1 MDYYSAIKEGN
12 PDICNNIHERG
23 GHYAKWN
30 KPDRER
36 QMLYGITCMWNQ
48 KKIQISLFTKQIQTH
63 RHGKQTWLP
72 KGKGGRNKLRIWNEQ
87 IDTTIYKKDNQEG
100 PTV

>member
-1 MDYYSAIKEGN
+1 MYM
-12 PDICNNIHERG
+12 
-23 GHYAKWN
+23 
-30 KPDRER
+30 
-36 QMLYGITCMWNQ
+36 QNQ

-72 KGKGGRNKLRIWNEQ
+72 KGKGGRDKLGIWNEQ

-100 PTV
+100 PTVQHRRLYSVACNNL

>member
-36 QMLYGITCMWNQ
+36 QMLYGITCMWNL
-48 KKIQISLFTKQIQTH
+48 KKKKLIS
-63 RHGKQTWLP
+63 
-72 KGKGGRNKLRIWNEQ
+72 
-87 IDTTIYKKDNQEG
+87 
-100 PTV
+100 